1 MTATTQNTQRYSIDP
16 AHSAAEF
23 VIRHMVIAKVR
34 GRFRTLTGTIDVP
47 AGADVP
53 STVAV
58 EIEVDSID
66 THEDQRDGHLKS
78 PDFLDAAK
86 YPKITFASTGVSGS
100 GPAFKL
106 TGDLTIHGVTHS
118 VIIDAEYEGRG
129 KDPWGNERIGYS
141 GHTTINRK
149 DYGLSWNQSL
159 ETGGVLVGEEV
170 RIELTVEAIKAP

>member
-1 MTATTQNTQRYSIDP
+1 MTATTQNTQRYAIDP

-34 GRFRTLTGTIDVP
+34 GRFRTLTGTIEVP

-53 STVAV
+53 TSVSV
-58 EIEVDSID
+58 ELDVDSID

-86 YPKITFASTGVSGS
+86 YPKITFTSTGVTGS
-100 GPAFKL
+100 GPSFKV
-106 TGDLTIHGVTHS
+106 TGDLTIHGVTRS
-118 VIIDAEYEGRG
+118 VVLDAEYEGRG

-141 GHTTINRK
+141 GQTAINRK
-149 DYGLSWNQSL
+149 DYGLTWNQSL

-170 RIELTVEAIKAP
+170 RIEVTVEAIKAP